1 MRAPPLGAG
10 LGLERRHCR
19 TSRQRLT
26 IFGDGSLGGR
36 LSGSLGGVCPLVNT
50 LGDGS
55 LGGRLSG
62 SLAGVCPLVNTLGDG
77 SLGGRAV
84 HVEAH
89 GAQHIVAAGRA
100 LPAAFRVRVG
110 VG

>member
-26 IFGDGSLGGR
+26 IF
-36 LSGSLGGVCPLVNT
+36 
-50 LGDGS
+50 GDGS